1 MLKLVG
7 LVLFWWRLSHVG
19 TSDYMAASLND
30 LKNSLQDA
38 GQQGKIHMWKTTE
51 NTNRN
56 LNLSPRYF
64 VDYIFYSFNGLKSCC
79 YIYLNTFNKVW
90 GNFSCWVC
98 GYFSNTCLSV
108 TVCHI
113 IPHNDDK
120 KEACETLPP
129 LCILSFPLHI
139 LIGEKFLGWKPSERP
154 RRREIT
160 WNGERRENGEN
171 LKHLRVGPAN

>member
-1 MLKLVG
+1 MTWKTV
-7 LVLFWWRLSHVG
+7 WQAR
-19 TSDYMAASLND
+19 
-30 LKNSLQDA
+30 KDA
-38 GQQGKIHMWKTTE
+38 CVKTTE

-64 VDYIFYSFNGLKSCC
+64 VDYIFYSFNELKSCC
-79 YIYLNTFNKVW
+79 YIYLNTFHKVW